1 MTIDT
6 ITLQVNSFYMY
17 TSRFNVI
24 LDHSNKQIS
33 SNPSSTNDTEEWKC
47 RGCNGTIRNYDNRC
61 YKCEKCKLIRSYS
74 EIHSNQAKRNSL
86 DTSCDS
92 YNSSSDRVTDFSSTS
107 SLSRRVS
114 LHLNI
119 PNGDQLGAAK
129 PIDKPTRLSASKYY
143 KLSISIIC
151 FFSLCCRNIERTI
164 FITTVIKR

>member
-1 MTIDT
+1 M
-6 ITLQVNSFYMY
+6 LQVNSFYMY

-33 SNPSSTNDTEEWKC
+33 SNSSSTNDTEEWKC
-47 RGCNGTIRNYDNRC
+47 RGCGCIIRNYDNKC
-61 YKCEKCKLIRSYS
+61 YKCEKCKLIRSSS

-92 YNSSSDRVTDFSSTS
+92 YNSSSDRVTDFSAAS
-107 SLSRRVS
+107 SLRSRRVS
-114 LHLNI
+114 LHSNI

-129 PIDKPTRLSASKYY
+129 PINKPTRLSAGKYY

-151 FFSLCCRNIERTI
+151 FLSLCSRNIERTI